1 MWRKGLFSSRFN
13 KLFPSAGHHARLW
26 GMTQALSRLLEEREA
41 HSELR
46 NRNRKRGMR
55 SIM

>member
-46 NRNRKRGMR
+46 SRNRKRGMR